1 MDVNLS
7 SFSKLMGL
15 LKSSWKVIGSVVSTI
30 AKGISETGPVGKK
43 ASVSDIDSVIEA
55 FEAYKEEVR
64 KRSFYIEG
72 AVYEEVSCYME
83 ELRNFLDGRAALF
96 GKYGISRRRAMRQ
109 IQKLLTGTKGFI
121 DREVS
126 KGMSLNNHE
135 LRMIIGMIP
144 RDRKEG
150 CMERFA
156 SKVYR
161 DSLDAYC
168 RHIRG
173 ILSEIFEE
181 IEDDVVCVAE
191 AEEERTCRSRILL
204 ENINEDNY
212 EGQLEGTIAKAGFV
226 ICSCGILEKIL
237 EEQGNGTF

>member
-121 DREVS
+121 DHEVS
-126 KGMSLNNHE
+126 KGMSMNNHE

-144 RDRKEG
+144 GDRKEG
-150 CMERFA
+150 YMERFA
-156 SKVYR
+156 NKVYR

-181 IEDDVVCVAE
+181 IEDDVVCVVK

-204 ENINEDNY
+204 ENINEDND

-226 ICSCGILEKIL
+226 ICSCSILEKIL
-237 EEQGNGTF
+237 EEQENGTF